1 MTNGDTLKGYHI
13 FLLHQ
18 VIKLVLIVL
27 ILMKHD
33 TFILLQVIAA
43 EGEQK
48 VTILSHISGMPGFS
62 KIDESNDQASTA
74 LKEAANVIQQSPQAL
89 QVARLSTILSNY

>member
-1 MTNGDTLKGYHI
+1 
-13 FLLHQ
+13 
-18 VIKLVLIVL
+18 
-27 ILMKHD
+27 MKHD

-62 KIDESNDQASTA
+62 KIDESNDKKCTPPPQWYSLINQHHDQASTA